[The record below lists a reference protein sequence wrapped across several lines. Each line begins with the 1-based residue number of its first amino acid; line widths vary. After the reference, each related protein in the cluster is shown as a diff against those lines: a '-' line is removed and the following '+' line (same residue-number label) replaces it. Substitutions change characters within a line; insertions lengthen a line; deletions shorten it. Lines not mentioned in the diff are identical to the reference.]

1 MCYVLKGRISRKFTA
16 WFAVTGVSFHADHK
30 AESALINFLFVA
42 LMDLSISTVYA
53 VNPQVMKYLGGN
65 IKVEIVG
72 TWNGTGSQVWK
83 ARRKGMNKIMDWVA
97 SELPL
102 SALTW
107 RQYRK
112 TTL

>member
-1 MCYVLKGRISRKFTA
+1 MCYVLKRRICRKFTV
-16 WFAVTGVSFHADHK
+16 WFAVTVISFYAHHK

-42 LMDLSISTVYA
+42 VMDLSISTLYT

-72 TWNGTGSQVWK
+72 TWNGTVSQVWK
-83 ARRKGMNKIMDWVA
+83 ARRKGMSKIMDWVA

-102 SALTW
+102 SAFTW

-112 TTL
+112 ITL

>member
-1 MCYVLKGRISRKFTA
+1 
-16 WFAVTGVSFHADHK
+16 
-30 AESALINFLFVA
+30 
-42 LMDLSISTVYA
+42 

-65 IKVEIVG
+65 ITVEIVG

-83 ARRKGMNKIMDWVA
+83 ACRKGMNKIMDWVA

-107 RQYRK
+107 RQYSK
-112 TTL
+112 TTR